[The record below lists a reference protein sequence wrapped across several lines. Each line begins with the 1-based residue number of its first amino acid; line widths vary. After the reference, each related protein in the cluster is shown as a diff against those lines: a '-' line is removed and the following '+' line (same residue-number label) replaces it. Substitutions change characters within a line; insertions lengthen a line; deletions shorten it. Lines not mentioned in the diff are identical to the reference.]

1 MEFELT
7 PELTG
12 EIIFA
17 MEDQTGHFLF
27 DSSERRCVSA
37 RERKDPKCDED
48 DDRYYA
54 IPAWDSISGFR
65 IMDRFVS
72 QLRNPLVREEL
83 RTALSSGHGVFRNF
97 KDILRSHPE
106 IERLWYAFKDRE
118 MRNIVL
124 EWYNTLRDFWGLERV
139 GSEPEETD
147 EIVSHDFSFRASDPN
162 DEVSLDVL
170 LTALEDEIAEGLAP
184 GLSDAIGELC
194 DRISDTGDGEGE
206 CAIVADSPEGE
217 LVGAAFSAPVPE
229 GSFLS
234 AQITMIGVFPEY
246 RGLGIGKELLAK
258 TVERWTAKGYRWL
271 LFTSPVLPPEFARVL
286 HRAGF
291 APSGQISVLDLSDG
305 HH

>member
-7 PELTG
+7 PELSG

-27 DSSERRCVSA
+27 DSSELRCVSA
-37 RERKDPKCDED
+37 PERKDQKSDED

-54 IPAWDSISGFR
+54 IPGWDSISGFR

-72 QLRNPLVREEL
+72 QLRNPVVREEL
-83 RTALSSGHGVFRNF
+83 RTALSAGHGVFRNF
-97 KDILRSHPE
+97 KDILRSHAE
-106 IERLWYAFKDRE
+106 IERLWYSFKDRE

-124 EWYNTLRDFWGLERV
+124 EWYNTLRDFWGLERI

-147 EIVSHDFSFRASDPN
+147 EIVSHDFSFRESNPN
-162 DEVSLDVL
+162 DEVALDVL
-170 LTALEDEIAEGLAP
+170 LTSLEDEIAESLAP
-184 GLSDAIGELC
+184 GLADAIGELC
-194 DRISDTGDGEGE
+194 ERISDPDDGAGE

-217 LVGAAFSAPVPE
+217 LVGAAFSVPIPE
-229 GSFLS
+229 DSFLS

-258 TVERWTAKGYRWL
+258 TVEHWTDKGYRWL
-271 LFTSPVLPPEFARVL
+271 LFSSPVLPPEFDRVL
-286 HRAGF
+286 HRVGF
-291 APSGQISVLDLSDG
+291 SPSGQISVLDLSDG